1 MNYDNMNT
9 CVAPVLN
16 NDCCVKSTPA
26 DRTIK
31 DNMMEATEILS
42 EIEAQVDRIKN
53 WLWLSDD
60 EKAPTIDITDL
71 DSINDENKN
80 IILNPQIALYILT
93 TILKVLNYRYGRTKA
108 IHRDN
113 QIDTEVRYL

>member
-9 CVAPVLN
+9 CVAPVPN
-16 NDCCVKSTPA
+16 NDCCVKSTPV

-31 DNMMEATEILS
+31 DNMMEVTEILS

-60 EKAPTIDITDL
+60 EKAPTIDILDL
-71 DSINDENKN
+71 SSN
-80 IILNPQIALYILT
+80 IVRNLEFEKRILNKLMFIVDRL
-93 TILKVLNYRYGRTKA
+93 GC
-108 IHRDN
+108 
-113 QIDTEVRYL
+113 

>member
-1 MNYDNMNT
+1 MNYDNVNA
-9 CVAPVLN
+9 CVASMPS
-16 NDCCVKSTPA
+16 NDCCVKSTPV

-71 DSINDENKN
+71 SSN
-80 IILNPQIALYILT
+80 IVRNLEFEKRILNKLLFIVDRL
-93 TILKVLNYRYGRTKA
+93 GC
-108 IHRDN
+108 
-113 QIDTEVRYL
+113 

>member
-1 MNYDNMNT
+1 MNYDNVNT
-9 CVAPVLN
+9 CVASMPIN
-16 NDCCVKSTPA
+16 TCCEKSSIP

-42 EIEAQVDRIKN
+42 EIEAQVNRIKN

-71 DSINDENKN
+71 SSN
-80 IILNPQIALYILT
+80 IVRNLEFEKRILNKLLFIVDRL
-93 TILKVLNYRYGRTKA
+93 GC
-108 IHRDN
+108 
-113 QIDTEVRYL
+113 

>member
-9 CVAPVLN
+9 CVTPVPN
-16 NDCCVKSTPA
+16 NACCVKSTPV

-31 DNMMEATEILS
+31 DSIMEATEILGD
-42 EIEAQVDRIKN
+42 IEAQVDRIKN

-71 DSINDENKN
+71 SSN
-80 IILNPQIALYILT
+80 IVRNLEFEKR
-93 TILKVLNYRYGRTKA
+93 ILKKLLFIADRLGC
-108 IHRDN
+108 
-113 QIDTEVRYL
+113 

>member
-9 CVAPVLN
+9 CVAPVPN
-16 NDCCVKSTPA
+16 NDCCVKSTLV

-31 DNMMEATEILS
+31 DNMMESTDILS
-42 EIEAQVDRIKN
+42 EIEAQVNRIKN

-71 DSINDENKN
+71 SSN
-80 IILNPQIALYILT
+80 IVRNLEFEKRILNKLMFIVDRL
-93 TILKVLNYRYGRTKA
+93 GC
-108 IHRDN
+108 
-113 QIDTEVRYL
+113 

>member
-16 NDCCVKSTPA
+16 NDCCVKSTPV

-53 WLWLSDD
+53 WLWLSND
-60 EKAPTIDITDL
+60 EKAPAIDITDL
-71 DSINDENKN
+71 SSN
-80 IILNPQIALYILT
+80 IARNLEFEKRILNKLLFIVDRL
-93 TILKVLNYRYGRTKA
+93 GC
-108 IHRDN
+108 
-113 QIDTEVRYL
+113 

>member
-1 MNYDNMNT
+1 MNYDNVNA
-9 CVAPVLN
+9 CVAPVP
-16 NDCCVKSTPA
+16 TP

-60 EKAPTIDITDL
+60 EKAPNIDITDL
-71 DSINDENKN
+71 SSN
-80 IILNPQIALYILT
+80 IVRNLEFEKR
-93 TILKVLNYRYGRTKA
+93 ILKKLLFIVDRLGC
-108 IHRDN
+108 
-113 QIDTEVRYL
+113 

>member
-1 MNYDNMNT
+1 MNYDNMNK

-31 DNMMEATEILS
+31 DNIMESTEILS

-60 EKAPTIDITDL
+60 EKVLNMDITDL
-71 DSINDENKN
+71 SSNVVRNLEFEKR
-80 IILNPQIALYILT
+80 ILNKLLFIVDRL
-93 TILKVLNYRYGRTKA
+93 GC
-108 IHRDN
+108 
-113 QIDTEVRYL
+113 

>member
-9 CVAPVLN
+9 CVAPVPN
-16 NDCCVKSTPA
+16 NDCCVKSTPV

-53 WLWLSDD
+53 WLWLSND

-71 DSINDENKN
+71 SSN
-80 IILNPQIALYILT
+80 IVRNLEFEKR
-93 TILKVLNYRYGRTKA
+93 ILKKLLFIADRLGC
-108 IHRDN
+108 
-113 QIDTEVRYL
+113 

>member
-42 EIEAQVDRIKN
+42 DIEAQVDRIKN

-60 EKAPTIDITDL
+60 EKAPTIDITDMSSNVVRNL
-71 DSINDENKN
+71 EFEKR
-80 IILNPQIALYILT
+80 ILNKLMFIVDRL
-93 TILKVLNYRYGRTKA
+93 GC
-108 IHRDN
+108 
-113 QIDTEVRYL
+113 

>member
-16 NDCCVKSTPA
+16 NDCCVKSTPV

-31 DNMMEATEILS
+31 DNITEATEILS
-42 EIEAQVDRIKN
+42 EIEAQVNRIKN

-71 DSINDENKN
+71 SSN
-80 IILNPQIALYILT
+80 IVRNLEFEKRILNKLLFIADRL
-93 TILKVLNYRYGRTKA
+93 GC
-108 IHRDN
+108 
-113 QIDTEVRYL
+113 

>member
-16 NDCCVKSTPA
+16 NDCCIKSTPA

-42 EIEAQVDRIKN
+42 EIEAHVDRIKN

-60 EKAPTIDITDL
+60 EKAPNMDITDL
-71 DSINDENKN
+71 SSN
-80 IILNPQIALYILT
+80 IVRNLEFEKR
-93 TILKVLNYRYGRTKA
+93 ILKKLLFIADRLGC
-108 IHRDN
+108 
-113 QIDTEVRYL
+113 

>member
-9 CVAPVLN
+9 CVAPVPN
-16 NDCCVKSTPA
+16 NDCCVKSSTT

-42 EIEAQVDRIKN
+42 EIEAQVNRIKN
-53 WLWLSDD
+53 WMWLSDD

-71 DSINDENKN
+71 SSN
-80 IILNPQIALYILT
+80 IVRNLEFEKRILNKLLFIVDRL
-93 TILKVLNYRYGRTKA
+93 GC
-108 IHRDN
+108 
-113 QIDTEVRYL
+113 

>member
-1 MNYDNMNT
+1 MNYDSMNT
-9 CVAPVLN
+9 CVAPVPN
-16 NDCCVKSTPA
+16 NDCCVKSTPV

-31 DNMMEATEILS
+31 DNMMESTDLLS

-71 DSINDENKN
+71 SSN
-80 IILNPQIALYILT
+80 IIRNLEFEKR
-93 TILKVLNYRYGRTKA
+93 ILKKLLFIADRLGC
-108 IHRDN
+108 
-113 QIDTEVRYL
+113 

>member
-9 CVAPVLN
+9 CVAPVTN

-31 DNMMEATEILS
+31 DNMMESTEILS

-60 EKAPTIDITDL
+60 EKAPNMDITDL
-71 DSINDENKN
+71 SSN
-80 IILNPQIALYILT
+80 IARNLEFEKR
-93 TILKVLNYRYGRTKA
+93 ILKKLLFIADRLGC
-108 IHRDN
+108 
-113 QIDTEVRYL
+113 

>member
-16 NDCCVKSTPA
+16 NDCCVKSTPV

-42 EIEAQVDRIKN
+42 EIEAQVNRIKN

-60 EKAPTIDITDL
+60 EKAANIDITDL
-71 DSINDENKN
+71 SSN
-80 IILNPQIALYILT
+80 IVRNLEFEKRILNKLLFIVDRL
-93 TILKVLNYRYGRTKA
+93 GC
-108 IHRDN
+108 
-113 QIDTEVRYL
+113 